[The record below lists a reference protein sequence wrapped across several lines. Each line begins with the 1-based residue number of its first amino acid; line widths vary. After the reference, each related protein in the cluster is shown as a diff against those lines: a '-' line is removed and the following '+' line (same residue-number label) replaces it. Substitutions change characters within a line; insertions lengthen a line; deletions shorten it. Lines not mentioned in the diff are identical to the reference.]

1 MERCGSLGDVSP
13 VFTLQGLI
21 KLTLRNGGLSSL
33 EGIQN
38 LFYLEELTLD
48 EPRINDLSPLP
59 ALPNLREVKI
69 SNRMRAAQNSLGGNY
84 GFELIVE

>member
-1 MERCGSLGDVSP
+1 M
-13 VFTLQGLI
+13 
-21 KLTLRNGGLSSL
+21 
-33 EGIQN
+33 
-38 LFYLEELTLD
+38 TLD